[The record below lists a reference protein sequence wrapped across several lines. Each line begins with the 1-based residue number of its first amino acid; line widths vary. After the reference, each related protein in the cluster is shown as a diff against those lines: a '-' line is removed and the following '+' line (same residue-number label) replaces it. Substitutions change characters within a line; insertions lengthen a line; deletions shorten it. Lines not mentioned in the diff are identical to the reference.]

1 MYNPFPSVPSG
12 SYKQRLAEGLRNIG
26 EDKFANE
33 FECGN
38 VKLAIAATITGSVN
52 VIRGVK
58 EVCLNALNSL
68 VEDDAVRYYRWG
80 LENGQFVV
88 ASSSGAFEYDKDDA
102 KAAQFAHKMSMQ
114 GTINF
119 FNT

>member
-1 MYNPFPSVPSG
+1 MYNPFPSAPSG
-12 SYKQRLAEGLRNIG
+12 SYRRYLVEGLRNIG
-26 EDKFANE
+26 EPALADE

-38 VKLAIAATITGSVN
+38 VRLAIAATITGNVK

-58 EVCLNALNSL
+58 VMCLNALDSL
-68 VEDDAVRYYRWG
+68 VEDDVVNYYRWG

-88 ASSSGAFEYDKDDA
+88 ASSSGAFVYDKDDA
-102 KAAQFAHKMSMQ
+102 RPTQHMSE
-114 GTINF
+114 TINY